1 MAPYHVMK
9 TVSKLRKI
17 LFQGAPALLLLT
29 VLTGCEMPPRE
40 TWRIIQRDGLLTYWD
55 REYHPHIA
63 PSRYLQTTGQP
74 LVPRRGQVLT
84 GSVENRYL
92 ASGPVVPYRAQAR
105 REPAPSPLVIQPQV
119 TRQPRIAQAPEPKVL
134 TEPYRDTRPRTK
146 STPTP
151 SAPAAAARPMMDS
164 LPYGTPVPG
173 RPGMVNSPFAGQ
185 QQLVDVT
192 GMAAGEAVKD
202 PYSGK
207 LFRVP
212 PLQEAAA
219 VKTESV
225 PELPA
230 AADKPVEEGK
240 TKP

>member
-1 MAPYHVMK
+1 MK
-9 TVSKLRKI
+9 TDSKLRKT
-17 LFQGAPALLLLT
+17 LFQGAPALLLLAM
-29 VLTGCEMPPRE
+29 LTSCELPPRDA
-40 TWRIIQRDGLLTYWD
+40 WRIIQRDGLLTYWD
-55 REYHPHIA
+55 REYHPQMA
-63 PSRYLQTTGQP
+63 PSRYLQPTGQP
-74 LVPRRGQVLT
+74 LVPGRGRVLT

-92 ASGPVVPYRAQAR
+92 ASGSGVPYRPQVR
-105 REPAPSPLVIQPQV
+105 RDPAPSPLVIQPQV
-119 TRQPRIAQAPEPKVL
+119 RITQAPEPKAL
-134 TEPYRDTRPRTK
+134 AAPYRDMRPRSK
-146 STPTP
+146 PTP
-151 SAPAAAARPMMDS
+151 PAPAAAARPQMDS
-164 LPYGTPVPG
+164 LPFGTPVPG

-219 VKTESV
+219 EQTETA

-230 AADKPVEEGK
+230 AADKPADEAK
-240 TKP
+240 TQP